1 MKKFLVLFAACLAAL
16 TVACESSGA
25 NSDPV
30 DMTTAAQVNS
40 ATYTGMIAAYS
51 GAFDAI
57 DSQNKALCSFD
68 LQNGVSGTAEW
79 ENVSGTIFITGLTI
93 NFDNY
98 ICGDATLNGTA
109 TITSSGSSEQT
120 GTFSYDADYTVIYQG
135 VSYDVTASI
144 HTTVSAGSYSYTA
157 VYTINGNTYSFGA
170 AGVPGY

>member
-40 ATYTGMIAAYS
+40 ASYTGMIAAYS

-57 DSQNKALCSFD
+57 DNQNKAQCSFD

-120 GTFSYDADYTVIYQG
+120 GTFSYDADYTATWQG
-135 VSYDVTASI
+135 VTYEVSASI
-144 HTTVSAGSYSYTA
+144 ETVVTGGTFSFTA
-157 VYTINGNTYSFGA
+157 TYIINGNIYLFSA
-170 AGVPGY
+170 SGVPAY